1 MRVSLIAEVG
11 QCLDPHVAIDRLLL
25 QDEGIAL
32 ANFEHIGRVLL
43 LDVEVEEL
51 VLKILVLLT
60 AIYNTLFA
68 TIYLEQE
75 QHVVLINLGCIVAL
89 DEFIDSTSNL
99 YKFVKQARIRR
110 VHAVTTSFPFDL
122 SIDTLLLYEVAFE

>member
-1 MRVSLIAEVG
+1 M
-11 QCLDPHVAIDRLLL
+11 
-25 QDEGIAL
+25 
-32 ANFEHIGRVLL
+32 
-43 LDVEVEEL
+43 
-51 VLKILVLLT
+51 LKILVLLT

-75 QHVVLINLGCIVAL
+75 QHVVLINLAAIVAL

-122 SIDTLLLYEVAFE
+122 SIDTLLLNEVAFE